1 MFLKI
6 YIFHNKN
13 ELKKN
18 KIVKMSP
25 DEYNNFSR
33 SNGMV
38 SNMSE
43 DDSSSSEEED
53 EYDYRDEFKEYLDRE
68 DPQTTRINLLN
79 LINNF
84 VQETGFRI
92 QNVYTLTQEQL
103 QQYRLPQYNFVQDL
117 TTAYG
122 YVRGTEQ
129 YTDLVTKM
137 ALFARNQ
144 LIFNDYINGIDIN
157 INILNDLIT
166 RRQRIPIPNFFDK
179 MWSIEDKFE
188 LMFEEEPR
196 TELNYENPYIPGIET
211 HTIPNSEFTD
221 IDFRYCEFV
230 SVKYFFL
237 PEGNIPTQHPNIIKY
252 QMNIIEN
259 SINKLLNKISFF
271 YPDERP
277 FFRDIKDVRT
287 YRLTYPVILQNENID
302 ISYYYEY
309 LQLYMLMAMYRYLV
323 TYNGVH
329 IRRLD
334 FLDYIY
340 QIEALLHTN
349 NIQLQRAMVSNYINF
364 LKLKY
369 LEQNP
374 NN

>member
-1 MFLKI
+1 MI
-6 YIFHNKN
+6 
-13 ELKKN
+13 
-18 KIVKMSP
+18 
-25 DEYNNFSR
+25 
-33 SNGMV
+33 

-68 DPQTTRINLLN
+68 DPRTTQINLLN

-92 QNVYTLTQEQL
+92 QTVYTLTPEQL

-122 YVRGTEQ
+122 YTRGTEQ

-329 IRRLD
+329 IRRVD
-334 FLDYIY
+334 FLDYMY

-369 LEQNP
+369 LEQNT